1 VKQEGLQTMNIIWT
15 LLSTVL
21 LVVLGIAGLV
31 VFEVTVH
38 PGSQQREKVGTAACV
53 VVSLLTI
60 GLWVWH
66 FASGGPKRKQK
77 KTEV

>member
-1 VKQEGLQTMNIIWT
+1 MNIIWT
-15 LLSTVL
+15 LLSSVL

-38 PGSQQREKVGTAACV
+38 PGSQQREKVGTVAFAA
-53 VVSLLTI
+53 VSLITI

-66 FASGGPKRKQK
+66 FASGGPKRKKQK